1 MSNEII
7 LNIEVQMPN
16 FENDYVD
23 LSTRQ
28 LLADI
33 KKLEVKSADLIKRE
47 TNAVGSKSVDP
58 VVIGAVV
65 ITLLP
70 NTLTQVLQFLHDWS
84 LRKEGRTI
92 KIKVQSKDGAV
103 VEIEVPE
110 TISPVEA
117 RKWVSMVKE
126 QVIKTK
132 K

>member
-1 MSNEII
+1 MLNELI
-7 LNIEVQMPN
+7 LNIEIQMPN
-16 FENDYVD
+16 FENDYIT

-33 KKLEVKSADLIKRE
+33 KKFDVKSADLVKRE

-70 NTLTQVLQFLHDWS
+70 NTLAQVLQFLHDWS

-92 KIKVQSKDGAV
+92 KIKVQSKDGAI

-110 TISPVEA
+110 TISPVEVN
-117 RKWVSMVKE
+117 RWISMVKK
-126 QVIKTK
+126 QVVKTK
-132 K
+132 R